1 MWDRYDRREQ
11 LYKKN
16 IKKYE
21 LSEEYDKQMKDLLIE
36 AFPGCA
42 NARMEGGMHLPDH
55 ITSSQLLTDLIT
67 ISEISEASRN
77 CSRVIYNRFGDGPM
91 GHTYKPNPSGPS
103 AFFKAIDKDLKLAK
117 QLNEDS
123 INYNI
128 AMKKAK
134 EAFWKCGH
142 EKIDLN
148 RLETK
153 WATKATKY
161 QTEDEGSKYEAYKEF
176 YTKELMRLYTYK
188 PIQQER
194 AYKVEDLK
202 DYVQGELSE
211 LQDQYNDL
219 ASAFHTAA
227 QSKAPDIPAT
237 METGTRDTSMLTDSK
252 YTAFEAKIEAK
263 YDNRLDTLTTLVRE
277 VLQQNRNE
285 QQKRNE
291 QQQHQGTNPHRQRN
305 KQWRPFVYCW
315 THGICSH
322 TSSNCRT
329 PGPGHKNDATF
340 QNKMEGNTKGAHNW
354 GKWLSPKGRVHD
366 TKGDE

>member
-1 MWDRYDRREQ
+1 MWDRYDRQER

-16 IKKYE
+16 IERYE
-21 LSEEYDKQMKDLLIE
+21 LAEEYDKQMKDLIIE
-36 AFPGCA
+36 TFPGSA

-55 ITSSQLLTDLIT
+55 VTSKQLLTDIIT
-67 ISEISEASRN
+67 RSEISEASRN
-77 CSRVIYNRFGDGPM
+77 CGRIIYNRFGDGPT
-91 GHTYKPNPSGPS
+91 GHTYKPNPIGPS
-103 AFFKAIDKDLKLAK
+103 AFFKAVDKDLKLAK

-123 INYNI
+123 INYNV

-148 RLETK
+148 RLETE
-153 WATKATKY
+153 WEAKAKMYQGKDGEVKY
-161 QTEDEGSKYEAYKEF
+161 DAYKTF

-188 PIQQER
+188 PVQQER

-211 LQDQYNDL
+211 LQDQCNDL

-237 METGTRDTSMLTDSK
+237 IETGTRDTSMLTDSK

-263 YDNRLDTLTTLVRE
+263 YDNRFDTLTTLVRE
-277 VLQQNRNE
+277 ALQQNRNN
-285 QQKRNE
+285 QHKRQTTSPN
-291 QQQHQGTNPHRQRN
+291 RQRN
-305 KQWRPFVYCW
+305 YQWRPFVYCW

-322 TSSNCRT
+322 TSTNCRT
-329 PGPGHKNDATF
+329 PGPGHQNEATF
-340 QNKMEGNTKGAHNW
+340 QNKMEGNTKGTSNW

-366 TKGDE
+366 SKGDE